1 MARKKKG
8 ERLPQI
14 KQLPSGSWTAKIF
27 MYKDENGKDHYQSVT
42 DSDPDRVVARLA
54 ALRADRREAKRIPAD
69 ERLTVGDCIDRYI
82 ESKAAVLSPATVRG
96 YKTIRANCL
105 PSLMRLTVSDV
116 TQEAVQRAVS
126 ADALHLS
133 PKTVRNAY
141 GLLRASL
148 AVYAPDLRLSARMP
162 QKEPA
167 EVHAPSEDD
176 VRRLVEAAAGT
187 EMELPV
193 MLGAFCGMRRSEIA
207 GLRWQDIDL
216 DAGVIRIRRAE
227 VLGDDGEYHEKAPK
241 TVTSARDILAPQMVT
256 DALRAARE
264 VSTGD
269 RVTELNAGSISWK
282 FRTVVKHAG
291 TEHFRFH
298 DLRHYLVSVMIAQGV
313 PRRYIS
319 EYVGHAT
326 ETTTERIYTHI
337 MAGKKEAVEQSV
349 KGYFDALQKQKP
361 KQEK

>member
-27 MYKDENGKDHYQSVT
+27 MYKDEAGKDHYQSVT
-42 DSDPDRVVARLA
+42 DSDPDMVVARLA

-105 PSLMRLTVSDV
+105 QSIMRLTVSEL
-116 TQEAVQRAVS
+116 TQEAIQRAVS
-126 ADALHLS
+126 ADAVHLS

-141 GLLRASL
+141 GLLRASM
-148 AVYAPDLRLSARMP
+148 AVYAPDKKISARMP

-167 EVHAPSEDD
+167 QVRAPSEAD
-176 VRRLVEAAAGT
+176 VDKMLDAARGT
-187 EMELPV
+187 EMELPI

-216 DAGVIRIRRAE
+216 DNGVIRIRRAE

-291 TEHFRFH
+291 TDHFRFH

-337 MAGKKEAVEQSV
+337 MAGKKTEVNDAI
-349 KGYFDALQKQKP
+349 KAYFDWLQKQKQ
-361 KQEK
+361 K

>member
-1 MARKKKG
+1 MAREKKG

-69 ERLTVGDCIDRYI
+69 ERMTVGDCIDRYI

-105 PSLMRLTVSDV
+105 QSIMRLTVSEL
-116 TQEAVQRAVS
+116 TQEAIQRAVS
-126 ADALHLS
+126 ADAVHLS

-141 GLLRASL
+141 GLLRASM
-148 AVYAPDLRLSARMP
+148 AVYAPDKKISARMP

-167 EVHAPSEDD
+167 QVRAPSEDD
-176 VRRLVEAAAGT
+176 VEKMLDAARGT
-187 EMELPV
+187 EMEIPI

-207 GLRWQDIDL
+207 GLRWSDIDIKT
-216 DAGVIRIRRAE
+216 GVIRIRRAE
-227 VLGDDGEYHEKAPK
+227 VLGADGKFHEKAPK
-241 TVTSARDILAPQMVT
+241 TITSARDILAPQIVI
-256 DALRAARE
+256 DALSSARE
-264 VSTGD
+264 SSTTD
-269 RVTELNAGSISWK
+269 RVTSLDAGSISWK
-282 FRTVVKHAG
+282 FRTIIKHAG
-291 TEHFRFH
+291 VEHYRFH

-313 PRRYIS
+313 PIRYIS
-319 EYVGHAT
+319 EYVGHST
-326 ETTTERIYTHI
+326 ETTTARIYTHI
-337 MAGKKEAVEQSV
+337 MASKKFDVDRSIKE
-349 KGYFDALQKQKP
+349 YFDTMKKQKQN
-361 KQEK
+361 QEK